1 MAYISKRKTLYIW
14 VFLAIAVFCAAIALF
29 VVFVMPKTAIVSFA
43 DNVADSIEVKK
54 GDVLPLL
61 DTPSKY
67 GHYFDNWY
75 YSRNFDEN
83 TIAKPGEDIIN
94 GDVTIYAHFIKGTF
108 TVSFDANDGEGVVP
122 AAITDVFDNPF
133 TFPKDDC
140 GLTKTDQEL
149 KGWALDKNYVYSTF
163 NEDMM
168 ELGSEGKIP
177 GENCTYYAVWGEP
190 MSTIKYVTG
199 DGVGF
204 MADRTFPRGSKVPE
218 DAQKLADGISKT
230 GHTFGGWYI
239 SEEFTPDNKIDFE
252 HYTLDQKEVQFFAY
266 WIPYKYTVN
275 FYVNGVLYG
284 LPQTINYG
292 EKITRP
298 AIDPTMEN
306 KMFVGWFRVTDGGFD
321 FEMNFDNA
329 ITEIRDGLDTYVIN
343 IQAKFGDIPT
353 PDNETKLEAFDMQSY
368 SVTKPNGDVVNGYII
383 TGLKDDYKSETSII
397 IPRRNNDS
405 DIIAIKSNFTNATS
419 LTQIIMQSSILEIQ
433 DGAFNNCPALST
445 IGFYEGFNSYFKIK
459 DGVLFGMAN
468 SSDTE
473 CTKLICYPASRGGA
487 DYSTPADTEVIANY
501 AFAYTKYLDN
511 VTLNATRI
519 GGNIFNYSVV
529 KNVVLGSKVSD
540 IDDSTFTQSSIVS
553 GVISSITSNSANYVV
568 ENFALYNSTKTK
580 LYKYYNCSSVADFV
594 ATSTLQEIM
603 PFAFNGTKVGSV
615 ELGADCY
622 KIGTGAFMNCISL
635 KTIRITTAQEVVDEN
650 GKRFNNE
657 SSRFSKVLIPTVE
670 TIYVNSSNPLY
681 TVLSN
686 DASFKDK
693 LQPLD

>member
-163 NEDMM
+163 NENMM

-275 FYVNGVLYG
+275 FYVNGALYG
-284 LPQTINYG
+284 SPQTINYG

-298 AIDPTMEN
+298 DVDPTMEN

-321 FEMNFDNA
+321 FEINFDNA
-329 ITEIRDGLDTYVIN
+329 ITEIRDGVDSYVIN
-343 IQAKFGDIPT
+343 IKAKFGEIPT
-353 PDNETKLEAFDMQSY
+353 PDVR
-368 SVTKPNGDVVNGYII
+368 SV
-383 TGLKDDYKSETSII
+383 
-397 IPRRNNDS
+397 
-405 DIIAIKSNFTNATS
+405 
-419 LTQIIMQSSILEIQ
+419 
-433 DGAFNNCPALST
+433 
-445 IGFYEGFNSYFKIK
+445 
-459 DGVLFGMAN
+459 
-468 SSDTE
+468 
-473 CTKLICYPASRGGA
+473 
-487 DYSTPADTEVIANY
+487 
-501 AFAYTKYLDN
+501 
-511 VTLNATRI
+511 
-519 GGNIFNYSVV
+519 
-529 KNVVLGSKVSD
+529 
-540 IDDSTFTQSSIVS
+540 
-553 GVISSITSNSANYVV
+553 
-568 ENFALYNSTKTK
+568 
-580 LYKYYNCSSVADFV
+580 
-594 ATSTLQEIM
+594 
-603 PFAFNGTKVGSV
+603 
-615 ELGADCY
+615 
-622 KIGTGAFMNCISL
+622 
-635 KTIRITTAQEVVDEN
+635 
-650 GKRFNNE
+650 
-657 SSRFSKVLIPTVE
+657 
-670 TIYVNSSNPLY
+670 
-681 TVLSN
+681 
-686 DASFKDK
+686 
-693 LQPLD
+693 